1 MQDEV
6 GWHNT
11 KGMRSKND
19 LANSFVDLGS
29 LLCKKEAR
37 VERRRALDED
47 G

>member
-1 MQDEV
+1 
-6 GWHNT
+6 
-11 KGMRSKND
+11 MRNKND

-29 LLCKKEAR
+29 LLCEKEAR